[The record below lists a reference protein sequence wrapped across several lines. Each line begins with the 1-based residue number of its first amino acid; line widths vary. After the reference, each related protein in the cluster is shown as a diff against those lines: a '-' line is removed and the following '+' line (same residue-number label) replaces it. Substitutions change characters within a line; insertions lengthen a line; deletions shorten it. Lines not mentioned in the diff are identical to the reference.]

1 VDESITRSM
10 SGTTWRIAW
19 RTLGRN
25 KKRTALALMSIAVG
39 QWALLVT
46 MGIMHGYTDNIEKA
60 LTGPS
65 IGHIQIHQYDWR
77 DERAT
82 DLVIEGVSSL
92 CQTIKNDDRV
102 MNAGARIYAPVLVAP
117 VQDAFAG
124 VVVGVDIASE
134 SEDYGLL
141 SGLKDPLQPH
151 HVSLGYRLARKIDA
165 TKGQEIAIVGQG
177 SDGSIAN
184 DLYVVQDI
192 IKCPV
197 DIVNQLGIVM
207 ALEDAQELFYM
218 QDQAHEI
225 VIRTVLSD
233 DAQPVAASL
242 AHDPIVGRYE
252 VLTWQEI
259 VPEWVM
265 MLKMID
271 YVGYLVLI
279 VMFIAAIAGIAN
291 TLMMSTFERIR
302 EFGMLLALG
311 TRPTRIV
318 HMIVVEAVLL
328 GLIGVLIGTVMG
340 LVCVGIASHTG
351 IDVAS
356 LGGEQTE
363 DIAFQGLKL
372 PLYIFPRS
380 ELQDIFMGLIAI
392 LFTALV
398 ASIWPASLAA
408 KLEPIKAL
416 RS

>member
-1 VDESITRSM
+1 MSVASGI

-39 QWALLVT
+39 QWALLIT
-46 MGIMHGYTDNIEKA
+46 MGIMHGYVDNIEKA

-65 IGHIQIHQYDWR
+65 MGHIQVHQYEWR
-77 DERAT
+77 EERAA
-82 DLVIEGVSSL
+82 DLVIDDVNAICEVI
-92 CQTIKNDDRV
+92 TNDERV

-117 VQDAFAG
+117 VQDAFTG
-124 VVVGVDIASE
+124 VVVGVDITAE
-134 SEDYGLL
+134 SDDYGLL
-141 SGLKDPLQPH
+141 SGLEQTLQPR
-151 HVSLGYRLARKIDA
+151 HVILGYRLARKIDA
-165 TKGQEIAIVGQG
+165 AKGQEIAVVGQG

-184 DLYVVQDI
+184 DLYIVQDI

-207 ALEDAQELFYM
+207 SLADAQELFYM
-218 QDQAHEI
+218 HDQAHEI

-233 DAQPVAASL
+233 DAKPVAARL
-242 AHDPIVGRYE
+242 AHDPLVGSFE
-252 VLTWQEI
+252 VLTWKEI
-259 VPEWVM
+259 APEWVM

-271 YVGYLVLI
+271 YVGYFVLI
-279 VMFIAAIAGIAN
+279 IMFIAAIAGIAN
-291 TLMMSTFERIR
+291 TLMMSTFERIH

-318 HMIVVEAVLL
+318 HMIVLEAVLL
-328 GLIGVLIGTVMG
+328 GLVGVLLGTALG
-340 LVCVGIASHTG
+340 LGTVGIASQTG
-351 IDVAS
+351 IDIAS

-380 ELQDIFMGLIAI
+380 EPLDIVMGLIAI

-408 KLEPIKAL
+408 KLEPIRAL